1 MSVFKGRRYDALFP
15 GQRRRSR
22 AYEGRAGREVGRL
35 DDGRSSSDARVG
47 YRIPEIR
54 PGLLPLLLRASAQ
67 KGRPKRQTGVPLP
80 WPHLQPCTAAGGV
93 KTRFTVAGWRGSS
106 CPSHRMDGVSASG
119 RPRRDLM
126 GDRPEERRH
135 FPGDGGGDDSA
146 PFAACDELA
155 VATAEAQLRL
165 PGDVAHRL
173 RQIAGAVEQR
183 SAHPGAE
190 AVGPRT
196 FDENP
201 PGPRRLPVLVIP
213 PRLTVSPVERSDG
226 TSPR

>member
-1 MSVFKGRRYDALFP
+1 MALASW
-15 GQRRRSR
+15 QT
-22 AYEGRAGREVGRL
+22 AL

-54 PGLLPLLLRASAQ
+54 PGLLPLLLRTSDQDGPAQASDEGSPAVASPTALH
-67 KGRPKRQTGVPLP
+67 GRR
-80 WPHLQPCTAAGGV
+80 WR
-93 KTRFTVAGWRGSS
+93 KTRFTVLGGAVPPVLASDGWCLRIRLPSARPHGRSPRGTL
-106 CPSHRMDGVSASG
+106 P
-119 RPRRDLM
+119 
-126 GDRPEERRH
+126 

-173 RQIAGAVEQR
+173 RQIACAVEQR
-183 SAHPGAE
+183 STHPGAE

-201 PGPRRLPVLVIP
+201 PGPALAGLGDPAASHRAGGALRGKPQVAHNLPRVSNRRRSPTSAVIVTA
-213 PRLTVSPVERSDG
+213 LM
-226 TSPR
+226 